1 MIRHK
6 SESEIPFCS
15 FLGSSPIIS
24 LIVPHAEVL
33 GSPRSSSA
41 HGREGRHRCSFGDRP
56 DVWNLDGGE
65 SSEVLYLV
73 PILSIQSAQQ
83 GLAPVTSGSKLVIYV
98 CLWPPRRRM

>member
-1 MIRHK
+1 MI
-6 SESEIPFCS
+6 
-15 FLGSSPIIS
+15 
-24 LIVPHAEVL
+24 IVPHAEVL

-73 PILSIQSAQQ
+73 PILSIQSAQISHLCVP
-83 GLAPVTSGSKLVIYV
+83 LAAAPPHVTA
-98 CLWPPRRRM
+98 CR